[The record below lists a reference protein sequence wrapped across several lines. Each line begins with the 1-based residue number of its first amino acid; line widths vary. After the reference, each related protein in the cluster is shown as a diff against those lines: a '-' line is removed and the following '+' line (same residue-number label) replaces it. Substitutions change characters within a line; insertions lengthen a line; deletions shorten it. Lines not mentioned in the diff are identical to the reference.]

1 MKTSF
6 SVVLL
11 AGGKS
16 RRMGKDKRMLPWT
29 PTIQGRPQTILQH
42 VITRASELTDDIIVV
57 TNDSLNVAPARP
69 VTDIYPDCGSLGGI
83 YSGLMST
90 SNSLAFVAAADMPF
104 IEKPL
109 VQNLLERIGDADAV
123 VPIIDDRPEPLH
135 AVYRKTCT
143 ASMHSRIT
151 SKQLKIAPVF
161 NVLKTEW
168 VSEVEVRKI
177 DPELRSFRNLN
188 TPLDYRQALA
198 DQTD

>member
-1 MKTSF
+1 M
-6 SVVLL
+6 
-11 AGGKS
+11 
-16 RRMGKDKRMLPWT
+16 
-29 PTIQGRPQTILQH
+29 
-42 VITRASELTDDIIVV
+42 
-57 TNDSLNVAPARP
+57 
-69 VTDIYPDCGSLGGI
+69 
-83 YSGLMST
+83 
-90 SNSLAFVAAADMPF
+90 
-104 IEKPL
+104 